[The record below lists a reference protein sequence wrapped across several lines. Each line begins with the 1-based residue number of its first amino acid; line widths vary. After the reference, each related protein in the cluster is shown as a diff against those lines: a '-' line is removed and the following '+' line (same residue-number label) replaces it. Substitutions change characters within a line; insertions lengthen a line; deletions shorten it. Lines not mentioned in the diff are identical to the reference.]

1 MTDHHILVID
11 DDERLRLLL
20 RRFLEESGF
29 RVTDVGSTLEARQIL
44 VGFVFDLLIIDIM
57 MPGETGLEFLTD
69 LRKSNPVPALF
80 LTALS
85 ETEHRI
91 QGLETGADDYM
102 SKPFEPRE
110 LVLRIKSILGR
121 AISTIPTQSPDQVSF
136 GPYMF
141 DTTAEMLTRN
151 GERIHITTAEQKLLG
166 SFAAAPDQVL
176 SRDDLATAMDGS
188 MQGRSIDVAVAR
200 LRGKIEPD
208 PRFPVYLQT
217 VRNKG
222 WLLRTD
228 YGRRPAV
235 GGAGSG
241 AGDAAS

>member
-1 MTDHHILVID
+1 MDNIKDTEIQHILVID

-29 RVTDVGSTLEARQIL
+29 RVTDVASARDARRLLGSIA
-44 VGFVFDLLIIDIM
+44 FDLLIVDIM

-69 LRKSNPVPALF
+69 LRKASEVPALF
-80 LTALS
+80 LTAMA

-91 QGLETGADDYM
+91 TGLESGADDYM

-110 LVLRIKSILGR
+110 LVLRIRSILAR
-121 AISTIPTQSPDQVSF
+121 AAARPRQAGSSIGF
-136 GPYMF
+136 GPYSF
-141 DTTAEMLTRN
+141 DPSTGVLMHSS
-151 GERIHITTAEQKLLG
+151 GRIHITTAEQKLLA
-166 SFAAAPDQVL
+166 SFASHPDTVL
-176 SRDDLATAMDGS
+176 SREDIATAMDSS
-188 MQGRSIDVAVAR
+188 MRGRSIDVAVAR
-200 LRGKIEPD
+200 LRAKLEPD

-228 YGRRPAV
+228 NPS
-235 GGAGSG
+235 GGIN
-241 AGDAAS
+241 AAS

>member
-1 MTDHHILVID
+1 VMDNIKDTEIQHILVID

-29 RVTDVGSTLEARQIL
+29 RVTDVASAGDARRLLGGIA
-44 VGFVFDLLIIDIM
+44 FDLLIIDIM

-69 LRKSNPVPALF
+69 LRKDSEVPALF
-80 LTALS
+80 LTAMA

-91 QGLETGADDYM
+91 TGLESGADDYM

-110 LVLRIKSILGR
+110 LVLRIRSILARVAARPRQTGSS
-121 AISTIPTQSPDQVSF
+121 IGF
-136 GPYMF
+136 GPYSF
-141 DTTAEMLTRN
+141 DPATGVLMHSS
-151 GERIHITTAEQKLLG
+151 GRIHITTAEQKLLA
-166 SFAAAPDQVL
+166 SFASRPDTVL
-176 SRDDLATAMDGS
+176 SREDIAAAMDSS
-188 MQGRSIDVAVAR
+188 MRGRSIDVAVAR
-200 LRGKIEPD
+200 LRAKIEPD

-228 YGRRPAV
+228 NPS
-235 GGAGSG
+235 GGMN
-241 AGDAAS
+241 AAS

>member
-1 MTDHHILVID
+1 MMDNIKDTEIQHILVID

-29 RVTDVGSTLEARQIL
+29 RVTDVASARDARRLLGSIA
-44 VGFVFDLLIIDIM
+44 FDLLIVDIM

-69 LRKSNPVPALF
+69 LRKASEVPALF
-80 LTALS
+80 LTAMA

-91 QGLETGADDYM
+91 TGLESGADDYM

-110 LVLRIKSILGR
+110 LVLRIRSILARTAARPRQAGSS
-121 AISTIPTQSPDQVSF
+121 IGF
-136 GPYMF
+136 GPYSF
-141 DTTAEMLTRN
+141 DPSTGVLMHSS
-151 GERIHITTAEQKLLG
+151 GRIHITTAEQKLLA
-166 SFAAAPDQVL
+166 SFASHPDTVL
-176 SRDDLATAMDGS
+176 SREDIATAMDSS
-188 MQGRSIDVAVAR
+188 MRGRSIDVAVAR
-200 LRGKIEPD
+200 LRAKLEPD

-228 YGRRPAV
+228 NPS
-235 GGAGSG
+235 GGIN
-241 AGDAAS
+241 AAS

>member
-29 RVTDVGSTLEARQIL
+29 RVTEVGSTAEARGIL
-44 VGFVFDLLIIDIM
+44 AGLAFDMLIIDIM
-57 MPGETGLEFLTD
+57 MPGETGLEFLQD

-91 QGLETGADDYM
+91 HGLEIGADDYM

-110 LVLRIKSILGR
+110 LVLRIKSILNR
-121 AISTIPTQSPDQVSF
+121 AASTPSVEGESRIAF
-136 GPYMF
+136 GPYLF
-141 DTTAEMLTRN
+141 DTDAGMLTRN
-151 GERIHITTAEQKLLG
+151 GGRLHITTAEQKLLG
-166 SFAAAPDQVL
+166 SFAARPDEVL
-176 SRDDLATAMDGS
+176 SRDDLALAMEGS

-200 LRGKIEPD
+200 LRSKLEPD
-208 PRFPVYLQT
+208 PRYPIYLQT
-217 VRNKG
+217 LRNRG
-222 WLLRTD
+222 WLLRTNS
-228 YGRRPAV
+228 PAV
-235 GGAGSG
+235 TAIESN
-241 AGDAAS
+241 DAAS

>member
-1 MTDHHILVID
+1 MMDNIKDTEIQHILVID

-29 RVTDVGSTLEARQIL
+29 RVTDVASARDARRLLGSIA
-44 VGFVFDLLIIDIM
+44 FDLLIVDIM

-69 LRKSNPVPALF
+69 LRKASEVPALF
-80 LTALS
+80 LTAMA

-91 QGLETGADDYM
+91 TGLESGADDYM

-110 LVLRIKSILGR
+110 LVLRIRSILAR
-121 AISTIPTQSPDQVSF
+121 AAARPRQAGSSIGF
-136 GPYMF
+136 GPYSF
-141 DTTAEMLTRN
+141 DPSTGVLMHSS
-151 GERIHITTAEQKLLG
+151 GRIHITTAEQKLLA
-166 SFAAAPDQVL
+166 SFASYPDTVL
-176 SRDDLATAMDGS
+176 SREDIATAMDSS
-188 MQGRSIDVAVAR
+188 MRGRSIDVAVAR
-200 LRGKIEPD
+200 LRAKLEPD

-228 YGRRPAV
+228 NPS
-235 GGAGSG
+235 GGIN
-241 AGDAAS
+241 AAS

>member
-1 MTDHHILVID
+1 MMYNIKDTEIQHILVID

-29 RVTDVGSTLEARQIL
+29 RVTDVASARDARRLLGNIA
-44 VGFVFDLLIIDIM
+44 FDLLIVDLM

-69 LRKSNPVPALF
+69 LRKASEVPALF
-80 LTALS
+80 LTAMA

-91 QGLETGADDYM
+91 TGLESGADDYM

-110 LVLRIKSILGR
+110 LVLRIRSILAR
-121 AISTIPTQSPDQVSF
+121 AAARPRQAGSSIGF
-136 GPYMF
+136 GPYSF
-141 DTTAEMLTRN
+141 DPSTGVLMHSS
-151 GERIHITTAEQKLLG
+151 GRIHITTAEQKLLA
-166 SFAAAPDQVL
+166 SFASHPDTVL
-176 SRDDLATAMDGS
+176 SREDIATAMDSS
-188 MQGRSIDVAVAR
+188 MRGRSIDVAVAR
-200 LRGKIEPD
+200 LRAKLEPD

-228 YGRRPAV
+228 NPS
-235 GGAGSG
+235 GGIN
-241 AGDAAS
+241 AAS

>member
-1 MTDHHILVID
+1 MDKIKDTEIQHILVID

-29 RVTDVGSTLEARQIL
+29 RVTDVASARDARRLLGSIA
-44 VGFVFDLLIIDIM
+44 FDLLIVDIM

-69 LRKSNPVPALF
+69 LRKASEVPALF
-80 LTALS
+80 LTAMA

-91 QGLETGADDYM
+91 TGLESGADDYM

-110 LVLRIKSILGR
+110 LVLRIRSILAR
-121 AISTIPTQSPDQVSF
+121 AAARPRQAGSSIGF
-136 GPYMF
+136 GPYSF
-141 DTTAEMLTRN
+141 DPSTGVLMHSS
-151 GERIHITTAEQKLLG
+151 GRIHITTAEQKLLA
-166 SFAAAPDQVL
+166 SFASHPDTVL
-176 SRDDLATAMDGS
+176 SREDIATAMDSS
-188 MQGRSIDVAVAR
+188 MRGRSIDVAVAR
-200 LRGKIEPD
+200 LRAKLEPD

-228 YGRRPAV
+228 NPS
-235 GGAGSG
+235 GGIN
-241 AGDAAS
+241 AAS

>member
-1 MTDHHILVID
+1 MSDIDAHLLIVD
-11 DDERLRLLL
+11 DDQRIRALLAQFLLRNGFLVSTARDAAHARRLLAG
-20 RRFLEESGF
+20 LE
-29 RVTDVGSTLEARQIL
+29 
-44 VGFVFDLLIIDIM
+44 FDLIVLDVM
-57 MPGETGLEFLTD
+57 MPGETGLEFLSD
-69 LRKSNPVPALF
+69 LRRDNPVPALF

-121 AISTIPTQSPDQVSF
+121 ASSLAALSSPSRISF
-136 GPYMF
+136 GPYLF
-141 DTTAEMLTRN
+141 DVDAAMLTHD
-151 GERIHITTAEQKLLG
+151 GERVHITTAEQKLLG
-166 SFAAAPDQVL
+166 CFASAPDTVL
-176 SRDDLATAMDGS
+176 SRDDLSAAMDGS
-188 MQGRSIDVAVAR
+188 MHGRSIDVAVAR

-208 PRFPVYLQT
+208 ARHPVYLQT

-228 YGRRPAV
+228 NNFGQPA
-235 GGAGSG
+235 SG
-241 AGDAAS
+241 PDDADT